1 MDIYDGIFSNSLFIE
16 FFLLIALTPLLR
28 QVPDVFFSPEMPLRL
43 DQVSSNFSEG
53 SKDLVLEGR
62 IPERGQGNQ
71 ISVQLKDAYGMVAL
85 SIKADLT
92 SMLLEIG
99 NNYVVQFITQYPQIE
114 IEF

>member
-1 MDIYDGIFSNSLFIE
+1 
-16 FFLLIALTPLLR
+16 
-28 QVPDVFFSPEMPLRL
+28 MPVRL

-85 SIKADLT
+85 SIKADLP
-92 SMLLEIG
+92 SMMLEIG
-99 NNYVVQFITQYPQIE
+99 NNYVVQFFTKYSQIE
-114 IEF
+114 IEI

>member
-1 MDIYDGIFSNSLFIE
+1 
-16 FFLLIALTPLLR
+16 
-28 QVPDVFFSPEMPLRL
+28 MPFRL

-85 SIKADLT
+85 SIKADLP
-92 SMLLEIG
+92 SMMLEIG
-99 NNYVVQFITQYPQIE
+99 NNYVVREITKLSQRAKRAAVWGTGVE
-114 IEF
+114 IWCRSFAIFSQGNALGRV

>member
-1 MDIYDGIFSNSLFIE
+1 
-16 FFLLIALTPLLR
+16 
-28 QVPDVFFSPEMPLRL
+28 MPLRL

-71 ISVQLKDAYGMVAL
+71 ISVQLKDAYGIVAL

>member
-1 MDIYDGIFSNSLFIE
+1 
-16 FFLLIALTPLLR
+16 
-28 QVPDVFFSPEMPLRL
+28 MPVRL

-85 SIKADLT
+85 SIKADLP
-92 SMLLEIG
+92 SMMLEIG
-99 NNYVVQFITQYPQIE
+99 NNYVVQLFRIQIE
-114 IEF
+114 ISPFDSEVVRSCILVGSSRRVELTQPPSILY

>member
-1 MDIYDGIFSNSLFIE
+1 M
-16 FFLLIALTPLLR
+16 
-28 QVPDVFFSPEMPLRL
+28 FFSPEMPFRL

-85 SIKADLT
+85 SIKADLL
-92 SMLLEIG
+92 SMMLEIG
-99 NNYVVQFITQYPQIE
+99 NNYVVQFITKYPQIE
-114 IEF
+114 I

>member
-1 MDIYDGIFSNSLFIE
+1 MIISVPWI
-16 FFLLIALTPLLR
+16 LTPLIPPG
-28 QVPDVFFSPEMPLRL
+28 PDVFFSPEMPVRL

-85 SIKADLT
+85 SIKADLP
-92 SMLLEIG
+92 SMELEIG
-99 NNYVVQFITQYPQIE
+99 NNYVVQFITKYPRIE
-114 IEF
+114 IEI